1 MKKEKLEIIYED
13 KDIIIVNKKSGLLT
27 ISTDKVKDNT
37 LYHKVSEYLK
47 KQNKNNKVFIVHRL
61 DKDTQGLVIFA
72 KSEKVKRILQD
83 NWANVKRDYLAIVYG
98 HLGKKKDTLVSHLKE
113 TRTHLVYESK
123 VGDLAITNYE
133 VIKENKLYSLL
144 KINIETGKK
153 NQIRVQ
159 LKGLNHPIV
168 GDKVYSDIKNKNV
181 KELCLQA
188 YALEFKH
195 PISKELIKVSLDYP
209 ASFQKLI
216 SK

>member
-37 LYHKVSEYLK
+37 LYHKVSDYLK

-61 DKDTQGLVIFA
+61 DKDTQGLVLFA

-83 NWANVKRDYLAIVYG
+83 NWPNVKRDYLAIVYG
-98 HLGKKKDTLVSHLKE
+98 HLDKKKDTLVSHLKE
-113 TRTHLVYESK
+113 TKTHLVYESK
-123 VGDLAITNYE
+123 VGALAITNYE
-133 VIKENKLYSLL
+133 LIKENKLYSLL

-159 LKGLNHPIV
+159 LKGINH
-168 GDKVYSDIKNKNV
+168 KVYSDIKNKNV

-188 YALEFKH
+188 NSLEFKH

>member
-61 DKDTQGLVIFA
+61 DKDTQGLVILA

-83 NWANVKRDYLAIVYG
+83 NWPNVKRDYLAIVYG
-98 HLGKKKDTLVSHLKE
+98 HLDKKKDTLVSHLKE
-113 TRTHLVYESK
+113 TKTHLVYESK

-133 VIKENKLYSLL
+133 LIKENKLYSLL

-159 LKGLNHPIV
+159 LKGINHPIV

-188 YALEFKH
+188 NSLEFKH

>member
-37 LYHKVSEYLK
+37 LYHKVSDYLK

-72 KSEKVKRILQD
+72 KSEKVKRILQN
-83 NWANVKRDYLAIVYG
+83 NWPNVKRDYLAIVYG
-98 HLGKKKDTLVSHLKE
+98 HLDKKKDTLVSHLKE
-113 TRTHLVYESK
+113 TKTHLVYESK

-216 SK
+216 SQ

>member
-37 LYHKVSEYLK
+37 LYHKVSDYLK

-98 HLGKKKDTLVSHLKE
+98 HLDKKKDTLVSHLKE
-113 TRTHLVYESK
+113 TKTHLVYESK

-216 SK
+216 NK

>member
-37 LYHKVSEYLK
+37 LYHKVSDYLK

-83 NWANVKRDYLAIVYG
+83 NWSHVKRDYLAIVYG
-98 HLGKKKDTLVSHLKE
+98 HLDKKKDTLVSHLKE
-113 TRTHLVYESK
+113 TKTHLVYESK

-133 VIKENKLYSLL
+133 VINENKLYSLL

-159 LKGLNHPIV
+159 LKGINHPIV
-168 GDKVYSDIKNKNV
+168 GDKVYSDIKNKNI

-195 PISKELIKVSLDYP
+195 PISKEIIKVSLDYP

>member
-61 DKDTQGLVIFA
+61 DKDTQGLVLFA

-98 HLGKKKDTLVSHLKE
+98 HLDKKKDTLVSHLKE
-113 TRTHLVYESK
+113 TKTHLVYESK

-159 LKGLNHPIV
+159 LKGINHPIV